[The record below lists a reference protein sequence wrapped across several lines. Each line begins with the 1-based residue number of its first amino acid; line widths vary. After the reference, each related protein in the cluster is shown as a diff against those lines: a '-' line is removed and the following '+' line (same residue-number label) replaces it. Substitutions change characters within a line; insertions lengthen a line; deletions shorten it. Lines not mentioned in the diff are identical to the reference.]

1 MVKGISFRRPY
12 TDVGW
17 GITGLLFFMGWAGLL
32 LYAFCAKDW
41 SVLDPK
47 EGLMKDFM

>member
-12 TDVGW
+12 TDVKW
-17 GITGLLFFMGWAGLL
+17 GVIGLLFYMGWAGLL
-32 LYAFCAKDW
+32 MYAFCAKDW
-41 SVLDPK
+41 AVLDPK